1 MEAAVAAAERIDVLV
16 NVAGIGIYRHT
27 TDFTDD
33 EWHRVIEV
41 NLSGTFFMCR
51 AAIPHLLATSGSIV
65 NVASAAGLVGTPYG
79 AAYGAS
85 KGGVVMLTKSLA
97 VEYAKQGLRC
107 NCVCPGG
114 VDTPLLRTYAVP
126 GGTDPQLMARM
137 QLVPTLGRPEEI
149 AGLVAYLASDEAR
162 YVNGAAMSIDGG
174 QTA

>member
-1 MEAAVAAAERIDVLV
+1 V
-16 NVAGIGIYRHT
+16 T
-27 TDFTDD
+27 
-33 EWHRVIEV
+33 
-41 NLSGTFFMCR
+41 
-51 AAIPHLLATSGSIV
+51 
-65 NVASAAGLVGTPYG
+65 
-79 AAYGAS
+79 
-85 KGGVVMLTKSLA
+85 LTKSLA
-97 VEYAKQGLRC
+97 VEYGKQGLRS

-149 AGLVAYLASDEAR
+149 AGLIAYLASDEAR